1 MTAACTRRLREQ
13 RGMALAEVLVTLTT
27 FVFVMAA
34 VLSLLETTA
43 KQAPRDEERANS
55 IAEAQSGLHRMTREL
70 RQAYKVLDAQP
81 KSMYILIGRSTP
93 PDKHV
98 KYDCDV
104 ADPENAA
111 YRRCVRWE
119 ALVGE
124 PLPVNEPGE
133 IVVDRSLSQV
143 LFSYAPGPLN
153 PTYVKLH
160 IEVPQKGERGEGYG
174 SSFVLD
180 DGLYLRN
187 ADVL

>member
-1 MTAACTRRLREQ
+1 MV
-13 RGMALAEVLVTLTT
+13 LAEVLISLAVFTVVTG
-27 FVFVMAA
+27 A
-34 VLSLLETTA
+34 VLTLLETTA
-43 KQAPRDEERANS
+43 KQAPRDEERAHA
-55 IAEAQSGLHRMTREL
+55 IHEAQLGLHRMTREL

-81 KSMYILIGRSTP
+81 KSMYVLIGRSSP

-119 ALVGE
+119 ALVGQ
-124 PLPVNEPGE
+124 PLPLDQPGE
-133 IVVDRSLSQV
+133 TVVDRSLSEV
-143 LFSYAPGPLN
+143 LFSYSPGPLN
-153 PTYVKLH
+153 PTYVKVH

-174 SSFVLD
+174 SRFVLD